1 MSDHPSRDPAALDLL
16 GLVDVLGRSGPYR
29 PGRLRHALPAAAGVG
44 MREKVTM
51 VLDEE
56 VDRAYLQRWIG
67 QVSAATTDG
76 RLLG

>member
-1 MSDHPSRDPAALDLL
+1 
-16 GLVDVLGRSGPYR
+16 
-29 PGRLRHALPAAAGVG
+29 